1 MKNNKLIAEFMGAV
15 GSPMYNPTEWD
26 IYITGCLN
34 VDSDNEEAKHFY
46 TPNEMKYH
54 TSWDWMIPVID
65 KIKTLGYTFERNYQR
80 VDGDWQCLIVK
91 GNDIIHQE
99 FSNNSL
105 DASYYVVSALINDYN
120 NQY

>member
-15 GSPMYNPTEWD
+15 GS
-26 IYITGCLN
+26 
-34 VDSDNEEAKHFY
+34 
-46 TPNEMKYH
+46 PNEMKYH

-91 GNDIIHQE
+91 GNDIINQE

>member
-15 GSPMYNPTEWD
+15 GS
-26 IYITGCLN
+26 
-34 VDSDNEEAKHFY
+34 
-46 TPNEMKYH
+46 PNEMKYH

-65 KIKTLGYTFERNYQR
+65 KIKTLGYTFERNYQP

-91 GNDIIHQE
+91 GNDIIYQE